1 MQGRLLWQE
10 ERRDGQQLRTC
21 GIWDFNFEQIFLQDF
36 WFQNF
41 KRFLFGLIKDLEL
54 VVCCLWGV
62 VGLSVVVGAGLL
74 GKVVRRLGRSVS
86 TWKSELALMV
96 LFERCLTCRRG

>member
-1 MQGRLLWQE
+1 MARGEAGRPAVENL
-10 ERRDGQQLRTC
+10 RDLGLQLST
-21 GIWDFNFEQIFLQDF
+21 DFVQNFG
-36 WFQNF
+36 FQNF
-41 KRFLFGLIKDLEL
+41 KRFGLIKDLEL

-96 LFERCLTCRRG
+96 LFERSQGV

>member
-1 MQGRLLWQE
+1 MARGEAGRPAVENL
-10 ERRDGQQLRTC
+10 RDLSLQLGT
-21 GIWDFNFEQIFLQDF
+21 DFVQNFG
-36 WFQNF
+36 FQNL
-41 KRFLFGLIKDLEL
+41 KSGLFGLVKDLEL

-86 TWKSELALMV
+86 T
-96 LFERCLTCRRG
+96 

>member
-1 MQGRLLWQE
+1 MARGEAGRPAVENL
-10 ERRDGQQLRTC
+10 RDLGLQLGT
-21 GIWDFNFEQIFLQDF
+21 NSVQDF
-36 WFQNF
+36 WVQNF
-41 KRFLFGLIKDLEL
+41 KRGLFGLIKDLEL

-86 TWKSELALMV
+86 T
-96 LFERCLTCRRG
+96 

>member
-1 MQGRLLWQE
+1 MIE
-10 ERRDGQQLRTC
+10 
-21 GIWDFNFEQIFLQDF
+21 
-36 WFQNF
+36 
-41 KRFLFGLIKDLEL
+41 DLEL

-86 TWKSELALMV
+86 TWKSELAL
-96 LFERCLTCRRG
+96 FERSQGV

>member
-1 MQGRLLWQE
+1 MARGEAGRPAVE
-10 ERRDGQQLRTC
+10 NLR
-21 GIWDFNFEQIFLQDF
+21 IWDFNFEQIFLQDF
-36 WFQNF
+36 WFQNL
-41 KRFLFGLIKDLEL
+41 KRGLFGLVKDLEL

-86 TWKSELALMV
+86 TWEVSH
-96 LFERCLTCRRG
+96 

>member
-1 MQGRLLWQE
+1 MARGEAGRPAVENL
-10 ERRDGQQLRTC
+10 RDLGLQLGT
-21 GIWDFNFEQIFLQDF
+21 DFVQDF

-86 TWKSELALMV
+86 T
-96 LFERCLTCRRG
+96 

>member
-1 MQGRLLWQE
+1 MARGEAGRPAVENL
-10 ERRDGQQLRTC
+10 RDLGLQLST
-21 GIWDFNFEQIFLQDF
+21 DFVQNFG
-36 WFQNF
+36 FQNF
-41 KRFLFGLIKDLEL
+41 KRCLFGLIKDLEL

-86 TWKSELALMV
+86 T
-96 LFERCLTCRRG
+96 

>member
-1 MQGRLLWQE
+1 M
-10 ERRDGQQLRTC
+10 
-21 GIWDFNFEQIFLQDF
+21 
-36 WFQNF
+36 
-41 KRFLFGLIKDLEL
+41 IKDLEL

-86 TWKSELALMV
+86 T
-96 LFERCLTCRRG
+96 

>member
-1 MQGRLLWQE
+1 MARGEAGRPAVENL
-10 ERRDGQQLRTC
+10 RDLSLQLGT
-21 GIWDFNFEQIFLQDF
+21 NFVQDF

-41 KRFLFGLIKDLEL
+41 KRFGLIKDLEL

-86 TWKSELALMV
+86 T
-96 LFERCLTCRRG
+96 